1 MVWPAFYGVRIAA
14 VVGPVPVPSLAW
26 TGLGCATLQALG
38 VQQRIGKAAARYQ
51 NRKEEEEREREREL
65 RCLPRQRET

>member
-1 MVWPAFYGVRIAA
+1 MVWPAFYGAQLAA
-14 VVGPVPVPSLAW
+14 VVGPVPVSVLGLAW

-51 NRKEEEEREREREL
+51 NRKEE
-65 RCLPRQRET
+65 RQSEN